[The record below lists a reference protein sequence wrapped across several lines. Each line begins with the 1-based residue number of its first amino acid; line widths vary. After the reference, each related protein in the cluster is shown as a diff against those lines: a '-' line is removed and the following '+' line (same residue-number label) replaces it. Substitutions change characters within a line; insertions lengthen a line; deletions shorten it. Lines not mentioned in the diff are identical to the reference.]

1 MIIFTQSLLSGMT
14 EMMNISRNGCVLS
27 NIDCQPNKSI
37 FKLLFQM
44 YLVTPNRGAIY
55 LFHTNTP
62 KKKPILK
69 VIGGLVYLVLAEDF
83 WRFTVNF
90 TVSFSSFYCQF
101 CVYLIFNL
109 VSFKIKS

>member
-1 MIIFTQSLLSGMT
+1 MGRTDGLGDINFRLMIISTQSLLNGMT

-44 YLVTPNRGAIY
+44 YLVIPNRGAIY

-62 KKKPILK
+62 KKKPILEA
-69 VIGGLVYLVLAEDF
+69 IDY
-83 WRFTVNF
+83 T
-90 TVSFSSFYCQF
+90 SF
-101 CVYLIFNL
+101 
-109 VSFKIKS
+109 